1 MSFPLRG
8 SDQDKAMRSNQYS
21 ETART
26 LLRVAKSMLD
36 EAIANRLESLAG
48 EYEQRAAAYTEAA
61 KT

>member
-1 MSFPLRG
+1 
-8 SDQDKAMRSNQYS
+8 MRSKQYS

-26 LLRVAKSMLD
+26 FLRVAKSMFD

-48 EYEQRAAAYTEAA
+48 EYEQRAALAAYTEAA